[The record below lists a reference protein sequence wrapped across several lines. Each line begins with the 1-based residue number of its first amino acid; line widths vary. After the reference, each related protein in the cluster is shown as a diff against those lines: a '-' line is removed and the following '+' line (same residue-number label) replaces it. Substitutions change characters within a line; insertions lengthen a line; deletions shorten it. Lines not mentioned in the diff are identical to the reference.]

1 MSPSTSYRSATC
13 CTWAK
18 MACICGQKGFLSV
31 HLPARLPAYLSICL
45 PICLSTCLSDTVHC
59 LLQLT
64 YHYQSHGGV
73 MSDAKVSYAASMI
86 SAASQGFSYITEQM
100 GKLTGGLS
108 PPKETADKT
117 HSRVNIPE
125 SLLLLLHWKVGFCS
139 KLKSQTFQGLFPL
152 LIFRE
157 LVTRYIIT
165 TTFFFY
171 HYPSADRQTDSH
183 ITYPC
188 YICFRLTLRKRLMVK
203 LLCLILNHIKAN
215 PFRQCHSTLGT
226 PLSLCMINSKL

>member
-1 MSPSTSYRSATC
+1 
-13 CTWAK
+13 
-18 MACICGQKGFLSV
+18 
-31 HLPARLPAYLSICL
+31 
-45 PICLSTCLSDTVHC
+45 
-59 LLQLT
+59 
-64 YHYQSHGGV
+64 

-157 LVTRYIIT
+157 LVTR
-165 TTFFFY
+165 
-171 HYPSADRQTDSH
+171 
-183 ITYPC
+183 
-188 YICFRLTLRKRLMVK
+188 LTLRKRLMVK